1 MALLNETD
9 MGHCKKKKRMVES
22 LDTRFGTVKPG
33 TRIRITKLEDPF
45 DSTYPGREG
54 IVKFIDDAGQL
65 HGSWGFLAVVPESDE
80 FIVLT

>member
-1 MALLNETD
+1 MS
-9 MGHCKKKKRMVES
+9 HRRKKKRMIES

-33 TRIRITKLEDPF
+33 TRIKITKLEDPF

-54 IVKFIDDAGQL
+54 EIKFIDDMGQL
-65 HGSWGFLAVVPESDE
+65 HGTWGFLAVIPESDE

>member
-1 MALLNETD
+1 
-9 MGHCKKKKRMVES
+9 MGHRRKKKRVLTLDT

-54 IVKFIDDAGQL
+54 EIKFIDDAGQL
-65 HGSWGFLAVVPESDE
+65 HGTWGFLAVVPESDE